1 MNVIAEK
8 KEKRVATQIV
18 SDGDKYLLVYRHDV
32 PFHDRDRMIPIAAE
46 QVETLIADRG
56 LVKM

>member
-8 KEKRVATQIV
+8 KEGHKTTQIV
-18 SDGDKYLLVYRHDV
+18 SQDDKYLMVYRHDV

-46 QVETLIADRG
+46 QVESLIADRG